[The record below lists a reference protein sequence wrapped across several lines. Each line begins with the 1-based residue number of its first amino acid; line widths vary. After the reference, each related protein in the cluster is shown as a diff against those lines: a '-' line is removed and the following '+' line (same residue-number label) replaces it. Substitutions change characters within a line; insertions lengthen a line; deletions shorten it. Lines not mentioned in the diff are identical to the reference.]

1 MEGHRASVALLAVAF
16 LAFASASGS
25 ARADEQKLA
34 RGKQLFALCEQC
46 HGSNA
51 GGKQLSLAPS
61 IAGMGEWY
69 IQGQLNK
76 FRDGQ
81 RASNFDD
88 IAGIR
93 MRPMARWLHG
103 EDDVKAAAAYVSSL
117 PPVSASADAH
127 RRRSRRSGRA
137 LRDLLRLPRSA
148 GRGRRS
154 GGGPSLSH
162 SSDWYLV
169 LGLKNFKQGI
179 RGSDPRDAQGAAMRG
194 MSMLLA
200 DDQAIKDV
208 IAYIVTL
215 PFRGAKPRRRAEV
228 RSSDVEGIRAGQ
240 VRGHRVQGLD
250 RRHRGLDRRLRSTS

>member
-25 ARADEQKLA
+25 ARADEQQLA

-51 GGKQLSLAPS
+51 GGMHLSLAPS

-69 IQGQLNK
+69 IHGQLNK

-88 IAGIR
+88 ISGFR
-93 MRPMARWLHG
+93 MRPMARWLHN
-103 EDDVKAAAAYVSSL
+103 EDDVKAAAAYVASL
-117 PPVSASADAH
+117 PPVRPAPTLTGGDPKVGAELYATC
-127 RRRSRRSGRA
+127 SGCHGA
-137 LRDLLRLPRSA
+137 QA
-148 GRGRRS
+148 EGVEAV
-154 GGGPSLSH
+154 GGPALSH
-162 SSDWYLV
+162 SSDWYLYSS
-169 LGLKNFKQGI
+169 LKNFKQGI

-208 IAYIVTL
+208 IAYIMTL
-215 PFRGAKPRRRAEV
+215 PLPGSQAAA
-228 RSSDVEGIRAGQ
+228 AGGGSQ
-240 VRGHRVQGLD
+240 
-250 RRHRGLDRRLRSTS
+250 